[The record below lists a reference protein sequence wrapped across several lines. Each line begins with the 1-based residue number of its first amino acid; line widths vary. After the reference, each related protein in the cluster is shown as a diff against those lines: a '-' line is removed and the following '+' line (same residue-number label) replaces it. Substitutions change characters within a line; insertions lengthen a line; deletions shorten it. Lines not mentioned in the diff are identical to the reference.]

1 MNGIINDTLV
11 ARITKQIK
19 FAKNKLII
27 LVKTLDHM
35 NQELF
40 YSENKDYTHL
50 LIKSKFN
57 LALAKTTQ
65 HEVNYKTLLEYL
77 EILEKNPKVILKC
90 PTNKEN
96 ESFIGRYTL
105 LYPLEVCC
113 TKIYNLHP
121 NI

>member
-1 MNGIINDTLV
+1 MDGVINNTLV
-11 ARITKQIK
+11 ARIKKQIK
-19 FAKNKLII
+19 FDKNKLII

-35 NQELF
+35 NKELF
-40 YSENKDYTHL
+40 HSSNKNYTYP
-50 LIKSKFN
+50 LIKNNFN
-57 LALAKTTQ
+57 AALAKTYQ
-65 HEVNYKTLLEYL
+65 LRVNYKTLLEYL

-96 ESFIGRYTL
+96 ESFIGLYTL